1 MKGFHD
7 MVNNEKLSKE
17 NLTKT
22 GNELKKQVKS
32 FDGKYYE
39 YNIERN
45 GIYYC
50 PNNLIIDLKQKKMI
64 NLPAHQILAD
74 YFIIDTK
81 ENKVSVYDKEFR
93 DGFLA
98 TVKDIERIDV
108 NNGIVTMI
116 KKDDK
121 IQEPEKK
128 CVKMKLDAGKI
139 IEFEDNNLTSCGLQ
153 YLAWCNSIKKL
164 SMANLKEEREG
175 LFLGYNKTLENLYL
189 PKLETCSIRFL
200 HKNQCLK
207 ELSLPKLRQCSFEF
221 MFFNNSLLRLHAP
234 ELENVGPYF
243 MGSNTCLQELN
254 ANKLSNIDYDFMD
267 SYRGPI
273 KDDIAKRF
281 NLTTYWEKYK
291 QKHLNQTQERWW
303 DK

>member
-39 YNIERN
+39 YNIER
-45 GIYYC
+45 
-50 PNNLIIDLKQKKMI
+50 
-64 NLPAHQILAD
+64 
-74 YFIIDTK
+74 
-81 ENKVSVYDKEFR
+81 
-93 DGFLA
+93 
-98 TVKDIERIDV
+98 IDV
-108 NNGIVTMI
+108 NNGIVTII

-175 LFLGYNKTLENLYL
+175 LFLGYNKTLENLFL

-207 ELSLPKLRQCSFEF
+207 ELSLPKLRKCSFEF

-243 MGSNTCLQELN
+243 MGSNTC
-254 ANKLSNIDYDFMD
+254 
-267 SYRGPI
+267 
-273 KDDIAKRF
+273 
-281 NLTTYWEKYK
+281 
-291 QKHLNQTQERWW
+291 
-303 DK
+303 